1 MNTMENSIMIGLLIM
16 FIVTAFTNILSTLKT
31 ILMSKKIMNP
41 VYFFVFLDAIIFA
54 TILDKV
60 TSSEGL
66 WYSVAFALG
75 KSFGVYLGGKLEIGF
90 DLGYCDVN
98 SLLM

>member
-75 KSFGVYLGGKLEIGF
+75 KSFGVYLGGNIEGRHACGIVVVHL
-90 DLGYCDVN
+90 
-98 SLLM
+98 